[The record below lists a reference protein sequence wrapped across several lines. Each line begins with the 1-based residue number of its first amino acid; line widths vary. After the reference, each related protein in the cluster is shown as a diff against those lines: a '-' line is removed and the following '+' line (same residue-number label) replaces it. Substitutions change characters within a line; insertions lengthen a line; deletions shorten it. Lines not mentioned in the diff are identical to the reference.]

1 MRNRKRNRVIDFIV
15 AFLSTVRS
23 RKIPRLIQQ
32 KSLAIRSLDAS
43 VRRAKRC
50 RAFTFAKP
58 SENGK
63 LLLRRVRLK
72 KGVPCGL
79 AILMNWLKLR
89 ILCSCSCFHVGF
101 FFSLNSSTHLKMCN
115 RYLYHKILHST
126 KYICNY
132 KSI

>member
-15 AFLSTVRS
+15 AVLSTVRS
-23 RKIPRLIQQ
+23 RKIPCLIQQ
-32 KSLAIRSLDAS
+32 KSLAIRSLDTS
-43 VRRAKRC
+43 VKRAKRC
-50 RAFTFAKP
+50 LALSFAKP

-89 ILCSCSCFHVGF
+89 IHNVSKHIARKTSQKD
-101 FFSLNSSTHLKMCN
+101 SMRIPREILKAVERTR
-115 RYLYHKILHST
+115 RYITMWQNTAS
-126 KYICNY
+126 
-132 KSI
+132 